1 MKTILLLLAASLCST
16 LAYAQTTLSGKA
28 TDAITGEPVIFA
40 AVALYK
46 QGVLIA
52 GTETDFEGNYAFSP
66 IEPGTYE
73 LEASYLG
80 FAKKRITDVKAL
92 AGKANRMDMEM
103 SFEGIVLETI
113 VVTEYKVPLVEQETC
128 YSNCYITSEQ
138 IRNLPTR
145 NLNALTS
152 ATACWG
158 SPLEAEKDGGQE
170 IHMRSC
176 RSCDCAYYIDGVR
189 VSGCSLP
196 ECEEPEAA
204 PARPLKPALPPLRAK
219 YFPNPAS
226 GPFYLRL
233 EEGLSR
239 LAIRNPEGKLILE
252 TGQLDMGD
260 HEFSAENWAPGLY
273 LLELHQGRDVTVEKL
288 VVAR

>member
-1 MKTILLLLAASLCST
+1 MKTYSLLLAACLFSAVAFS
-16 LAYAQTTLSGKA
+16 QTSLSGKA
-28 TDAITGEPVIFA
+28 TDALTGDPVMFA

-52 GTETDFEGNYAFSP
+52 GTETDFDGNYAFSL
-66 IEPGTYE
+66 IDTGTYE
-73 LEASYLG
+73 VEASYVG
-80 FAKKRITDVKAL
+80 FAQKRITDVKVL
-92 AGKANRMDMEM
+92 AGKANRLDMEM
-103 SFEGIVLETI
+103 SAEGIVLETI
-113 VVTEYKVPLVEQETC
+113 VVCGYKVPLVERETC
-128 YSNCYITSEQ
+128 NSVCNITSEQ

-145 NLNALTS
+145 NLNALAS

-158 SPLEAEKDGGQE
+158 SPLEAENDGGQE

-189 VSGCSLP
+189 VSGCPLP

-204 PARPLKPALPPLRAK
+204 PARPLQPALPPLRAK

-252 TGQLDMGD
+252 TGQLDIGG

-273 LLELHQGRDVTVEKL
+273 LLELHKGRDVTVEKL